1 MRDQI
6 VRIAAAQL
14 IVGSGPRLVPGTGD
28 HWVMSYFANC
38 LRWRIRKL
46 RYVNPKNRSLGSD
59 LLGDRTN
66 QKVGGWLRAT
76 EEILMPFFSAN

>member
-28 HWVMSYFANC
+28 HWVM
-38 LRWRIRKL
+38 
-46 RYVNPKNRSLGSD
+46 
-59 LLGDRTN
+59 
-66 QKVGGWLRAT
+66 
-76 EEILMPFFSAN
+76 